1 MAMSDLEHFNQPT
14 RRKAEFIKLPNTL
27 KNKVG
32 GGGLSEN
39 ILNKAQALLEN
50 NTTDFRPL
58 GEMYLDALSKGLDQ
72 AKNPAADAN
81 MEDMISTM
89 LYPSMQMKANG
100 GMFHYPLV
108 TSIADLLIHFLEVIE
123 KLDEECLEIIQ
134 AFHTT
139 LRAILL
145 GQIKGN
151 GGQRGKELHDALSE
165 ACFRYFEK
173 HPDNREEKEYEAGA
187 F

>member
-1 MAMSDLEHFNQPT
+1 MSDPDHYNQPT
-14 RRKAEFIKLPNTL
+14 RRKAEFVTLPNTL
-27 KNKVG
+27 KAKVG

-58 GEMYLDALSKGLDQ
+58 GEMYLDALAKGMQ
-72 AKNPAADAN
+72 GAKAITSDS
-81 MEDMISTM
+81 EHTEEIITDM
-89 LYPSMQMKANG
+89 LYPAMQIKANG

-108 TSIADLLIHFLEVIE
+108 TTIADRLINFLEVIE
-123 KLDEECLEIIQ
+123 RADDDCLEIIQ

-139 LRAILL
+139 LRAILV
-145 GQIKGN
+145 GQIKGD
-151 GGQRGKELHDALSE
+151 GGQRGRELDDALKD

-173 HPDNREEKEYEAGA
+173 HPGKRDDEEYGAGS